1 MSINENLSEAEQAL
15 AELRE
20 EGHEIDGDKPEVNE
34 PEIDNEETVSE
45 DEPEAE
51 GDDQP
56 EVKVEKEE
64 EEKPDRVPTMVPAW
78 KLKVAKEQAT
88 NEIAALQSKIEEL
101 SNSNISKQT
110 STEINEEL
118 EAIIKTAEDNGL
130 DGEFL
135 RNLATSIESS
145 VLKRVKPN
153 ESVEKLLKEIED
165 KKILADQ
172 EDAFDKEFSKTIA
185 PMAKEKFQITDKAL
199 ADLKSKLKDLA
210 FSEEYGKLPLSK
222 VFNAEID
229 SLGIKTPKRSAEGK
243 DITIRANNSIVDMD
257 NVSED
262 DFSKMSDKQIEEF
275 EKRQTQKSGWQR
287 K

>member
-1 MSINENLSEAEQAL
+1 MSEAEQAL

-20 EGHEIDGDKPEVNE
+20 EGHEIAGDE
-34 PEIDNEETVSE
+34 PEIEAPAQDNEETDSDE
-45 DEPEAE
+45 EPEAE

-56 EVKVEKEE
+56 NTVEEGQDSA
-64 EEKPDRVPTMVPAW
+64 EKPDRTPTMVPAW
-78 KLKVAKEQAT
+78 KMKVAEEQAR
-88 NEIAALQSKIEEL
+88 NEITALQSKIEEL
-101 SNSNISKQT
+101 SKNSNISKQD

-165 KKILADQ
+165 KKVLADQ
-172 EDAFDKEFSKTIA
+172 EDAFDKEFTKTIA
-185 PMAKEKFQITDKAL
+185 PMAKEKFQISDKAL
-199 ADLKSKLKDLA
+199 TDLKSKLKDLA

-222 VFNAEID
+222 IFNAEID
-229 SLGIKTPKRSAEGK
+229 TLGIKTPKRSAEGK
-243 DITIRANNSIVDMD
+243 DITIRANNSIVDME
-257 NVSED
+257 NVSEE